1 MKQRTR
7 PTITRTT
14 ISKVKYTFT
23 KENPSFLNT
32 LVNEN
37 NITKQRLNS
46 NKNAKILQINTSMR
60 TTRIHKQR
68 NTEISRLL
76 QKMPSY
82 ETNNKQTH
90 KQRNIKAW
98 VYEYTRTVGNDQWHV
113 NSEENCQCDFQPFHF
128 LQTICI
134 SNSYITTI
142 EDCVGP
148 TKQCNS
154 LNNHDN

>member
-90 KQRNIKAW
+90 KQRNIKA
-98 VYEYTRTVGNDQWHV
+98 
-113 NSEENCQCDFQPFHF
+113 
-128 LQTICI
+128 
-134 SNSYITTI
+134 
-142 EDCVGP
+142 
-148 TKQCNS
+148 
-154 LNNHDN
+154 